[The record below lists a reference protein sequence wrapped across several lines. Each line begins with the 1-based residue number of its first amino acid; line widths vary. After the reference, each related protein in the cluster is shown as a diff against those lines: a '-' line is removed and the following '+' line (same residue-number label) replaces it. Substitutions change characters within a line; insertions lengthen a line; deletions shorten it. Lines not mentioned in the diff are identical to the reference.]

1 SGTRRS
7 RLVTAGPARRHGR
20 VGFFA
25 RDYGGL
31 PLADDRANLGRR
43 GEKLARKFLEKL
55 GYRTIVRNYRC
66 PAGELD
72 LISLDQRSIVF
83 VEVKTRRS
91 EEAADVERAVN
102 PAKQRQLMRVAR
114 YYLASTP
121 TARRYPCRFD
131 VVGIVCSDNG
141 NTEIRHIRD
150 AF

>member
-1 SGTRRS
+1 M
-7 RLVTAGPARRHGR
+7 
-20 VGFFA
+20 
-25 RDYGGL
+25 
-31 PLADDRANLGRR
+31 ADDRANLGRR

-55 GYRTIVRNYRC
+55 GYRTVVRNYRC

-72 LISLDQRSIVF
+72 LISLDDRSIVF

-131 VVGIVCSDNG
+131 VVGIVCSDDG